1 MSSTATTRSPIGKD
15 VRVRFVWSGVSA
27 TGARREQAFSL
38 DDGETW
44 LTHWTMDFT
53 RPPVS

>member
-1 MSSTATTRSPIGKD
+1 